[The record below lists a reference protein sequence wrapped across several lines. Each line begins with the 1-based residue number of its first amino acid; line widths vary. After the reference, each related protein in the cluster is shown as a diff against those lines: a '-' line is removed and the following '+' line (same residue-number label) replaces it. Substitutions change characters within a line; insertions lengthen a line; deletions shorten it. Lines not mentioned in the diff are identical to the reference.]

1 MKLQIPV
8 QLVLASVGE
17 MQQLQSW
24 FNNAGQQHSWGG
36 DNFCYPCSASQFL
49 SQLCRPATD
58 SYSLITTEN
67 ASLVGF
73 GQICDRFGCHHLA
86 RLVIAPSFRGQGLA
100 KALIC
105 ELIIKAL
112 SQQPRTF
119 SLYVHRHNT
128 IAVKLYTDI
137 GFVITTQPE
146 AENKRLFFMTLSP
159 EQALKLTNS
168 YLQHVNHSVDGH

>member
-1 MKLQIPV
+1 MPV

-24 FNNAGQQHSWGG
+24 FSSAEQQMSWGG
-36 DNFCYPCSASQFL
+36 DNFCYPCSAPQFL
-49 SQLCRPATD
+49 AQLRRPATE
-58 SYSLITTEN
+58 SYSLVATDN

-73 GQICDRFGCHHLA
+73 GQVCDRFGCHHLA

-112 SQQPRTF
+112 SQLPRTF

-159 EQALKLTNS
+159 DQAIKLTNS